1 MRPYPLAFFAGW
13 LAVAV
18 AVAVPAQAQHEPPQ
32 SESRGSR
39 GTPGRDAVPPR
50 DAQGRPGPQGAE
62 EGPSRRQLWLIPG
75 PDKRTLMRTIVHRPS
90 GEGPFPLVVINHGS
104 TQVSARRA
112 SYADPEFGVAV
123 RWFVDRGYAVALPQR
138 PGHGETGGPY
148 LEEQD
153 GCDNAD
159 FHRAGLATADSIETA
174 ISYLRSQPFVRGDG
188 IVIVGQ
194 SAGGWGALA
203 LASRNPRGVKA
214 IINIAG
220 GRGGRSYDK
229 ANNNCA
235 PQRLTQAAERY
246 GRSARLPT
254 LWIYTENDSYF
265 GPTLARQ
272 MSDAYRK
279 AGGIIEFHLLEPFG
293 GEGHTLFL
301 TRSGEKVWGPI
312 VEKFLASL
320 R

>member
-1 MRPYPLAFFAGW
+1 MRPYPLAFLVAW
-13 LAVAV
+13 LAAAV
-18 AVAVPAQAQHEPPQ
+18 TVAVPAQAQRELAQ
-32 SESRGSR
+32 SETRGAR
-39 GTPGRDAVPPR
+39 GTLGRDAVSPR
-50 DAQGRPGPQGAE
+50 DAQGTPGPQGAE
-62 EGPSRRQLWLIPG
+62 QGPSRRQLWLIPG
-75 PDKRTLMRTIVHRPS
+75 PDNRILMRTVVHRPS

-112 SYADPEFGVAV
+112 SYADPGFGAAV
-123 RWFVDRGYAVALPQR
+123 GWFVDRGYAVALPQR

-159 FHRAGLATADSIETA
+159 FHRAGLATADSIEAA
-174 ISYLRSQPFVRGDG
+174 ISYLRSQPFVRGEG

-203 LASRNPRGVKA
+203 LASRNPPGVKA
-214 IINIAG
+214 IINVAG

-265 GPTLARQ
+265 GPAVSRP

-279 AGGIIEFHLLEPFG
+279 AGGVIDFHLLRPFG
-293 GEGHTLFL
+293 DEGHNLL
-301 TRSGEKVWGPI
+301 LAREGAKIWGPI
-312 VEKFLASL
+312 VEKFLANL
-320 R
+320 K

>member
-1 MRPYPLAFFAGW
+1 MRPFPLAFLAAW
-13 LAVAV
+13 LAVAA
-18 AVAVPAQAQHEPPQ
+18 AVAPAPAQHAPSQ
-32 SESRGSR
+32 SESRGAR
-39 GTPGRDAVPPR
+39 GTLGRDALPPR
-50 DAQGRPGPQGAE
+50 DAQGTPGPQGAE

-75 PDKRTLMRTIVHRPS
+75 PDNRTLMRTVVHRPR

-112 SYADPEFGVAV
+112 SYADPGFGVAV
-123 RWFVDRGYAVALPQR
+123 GWFVDRGYAVALPQR

-159 FHRAGLATADSIETA
+159 FHRAGLATADSIEAA
-174 ISYLRSQPFVRGDG
+174 ISYLRAQPFVRGEG
-188 IVIVGQ
+188 IVVVGQ

-203 LASRNPRGVKA
+203 LASRNPSGVKA
-214 IINIAG
+214 IINVAG

-229 ANNNCA
+229 ADNNCA
-235 PQRLTQAAERY
+235 PQRLANTAGRY
-246 GRSARLPT
+246 GRTARIPT
-254 LWIYTENDSYF
+254 LWIYTKNDSYF
-265 GPTLARQ
+265 GPELSQR

-293 GEGHTLFL
+293 GEGHNVFL
-301 TRSGEKVWGPI
+301 TPSGEKVWGPI
-312 VEKFLASL
+312 VEKFLAGL